1 MTSLY
6 LPKKLKNT
14 STSIYVFFSLLY
26 IYFLFDRKKK
36 FQWSLKIYIYICVD
50 HNSYVLKQNLK
61 FSGELQQEILYVFF
75 DRIRIYMGLI
85 K

>member
-36 FQWSLKIYIYICVD
+36 FQWSLKIYICVD

-61 FSGELQQEILYVFF
+61 FGGELQQEILYVFF